1 MNLKS
6 FGCSFIFGSELADAG
21 RKKLFATTSK
31 FTWPAL
37 YANMLGYEYC
47 SDARPGA
54 GNLQIAE
61 RTLNELAKNEY
72 ALYVIGWTWIDRFDY
87 YVPNFKN
94 RWKTIMPADE
104 NSMSDTYYRNIHS
117 QYRDKLTTLMSIRLV
132 IDTLKEKKYPFIMT
146 YMDELMFE
154 TEWHSSLAV
163 AELQNYI
170 RPYMTTFEGL
180 NFLDWS
186 KTHGYPVTENW
197 HPLEAAHQAAAEY
210 ISELG
215 VYKV

>member
-6 FGCSFIFGSELADAG
+6 FGCSFIFGSELPDDG
-21 RKKLFATTSK
+21 RKRLFVTTSK

-37 YANMLGYEYC
+37 YADMLGYEYC

-61 RTLNELAKNEY
+61 RTLNELAKNEH

-87 YVPNFKN
+87 YVPNFKH
-94 RWKTIMPADE
+94 RWKTIMPTDNNAMADP
-104 NSMSDTYYRNIHS
+104 YYRNIHS
-117 QYRDKLTTLMSIRLV
+117 QYRDKLTTLMSIKLV
-132 IDTLKEKKYPFIMT
+132 IDTLKEKKCPFIMT

-154 TEWHSSLAV
+154 TEWHSSPAV
-163 AELQNYI
+163 SELQNYI

-186 KTHGYPVTENW
+186 KTHGYPITENW

>member
-6 FGCSFIFGSELADAG
+6 FGCSFIFGSELADAD
-21 RKKLFATTSK
+21 RKRLFITTSK

-37 YANMLGYEYC
+37 YADMLGYEYC

-61 RTLNELAKNEY
+61 RTLNELAKNEH

-104 NSMSDTYYRNIHS
+104 SSMADTYYRNIHS
-117 QYRDKLTTLMSIRLV
+117 QYRDKLTTLMSIRSV

-154 TEWHSSLAV
+154 TEWHSSPAV

-210 ISELG
+210 ILELG